1 MSPKR
6 KTKKKAP
13 LDATDKNGVLAV
25 VALGASLETAARY
38 FKREPLEIV
47 EALTDDAD
55 FQRDFKQAQ
64 EQAEVFFLKQV
75 KTAALDAKNWR
86 AATWS
91 LERLRPDRYGRIK
104 ANAISVEEIKAL
116 FARLRETL
124 AAEFADEDE
133 RRKIEEKLDALLA
146 TLS

>member
-1 MSPKR
+1 MTPKR
-6 KTKKKAP
+6 KPKKKA
-13 LDATDKNGVLAV
+13 LDATEKNGVLAV

-38 FKREPLEIV
+38 FKREPREIV
-47 EALTDDAD
+47 ETLTADAD

-91 LERLRPDRYGRIK
+91 LERLRPDRYGRTK

-124 AAEFADEDE
+124 AAEFSDENE
-133 RRKIEEKLDALLA
+133 RQKFEEKLDALLA
-146 TLS
+146 TFS

>member
-1 MSPKR
+1 MTPKR
-6 KTKKKAP
+6 KPKKKA
-13 LDATDKNGVLAV
+13 LDATEKNGVLAV

-38 FKREPLEIV
+38 FKREPREIV
-47 EALTDDAD
+47 EALTADAD

-91 LERLRPDRYGRIK
+91 LERLRPDRYGRTK

-124 AAEFADEDE
+124 AAEFSDENE
-133 RRKIEEKLDALLA
+133 RQKFEEKLDALLA

>member
-1 MSPKR
+1 MTPKR
-6 KTKKKAP
+6 KPKKKA
-13 LDATDKNGVLAV
+13 LDATEKNGVLAV

-38 FKREPLEIV
+38 FKREPREIV
-47 EALTDDAD
+47 ETLTADAD

-91 LERLRPDRYGRIK
+91 LERLRPDRYGRTK

-124 AAEFADEDE
+124 AAEFSDENE
-133 RRKIEEKLDALLA
+133 RQKFEEKLDALLA

>member
-1 MSPKR
+1 MTTPKR
-6 KTKKKAP
+6 KPKKKT
-13 LDATDKNGVLAV
+13 LSATDKNGILAV

-38 FKREPLEIV
+38 FKREPQEILD
-47 EALTDDAD
+47 ALTDDAD

-104 ANAISVEEIKAL
+104 ADAISVEEIKTL
-116 FARLRETL
+116 FARLRATI
-124 AAEFADEDE
+124 AAEFDNESE
-133 RRKIEEKLDALLA
+133 RQKLEAKLDALLQ

>member
-1 MSPKR
+1 MTPKR
-6 KTKKKAP
+6 KPKKKA
-13 LDATDKNGVLAV
+13 LDATEKNGVLAV

-38 FKREPLEIV
+38 FKREPREIV
-47 EALTDDAD
+47 EALTADAD

-91 LERLRPDRYGRIK
+91 LERLRPDRYGRTK

-124 AAEFADEDE
+124 AAEFNDEDE
-133 RRKIEEKLDALLA
+133 RQKLEEKLDALLA

>member
-1 MSPKR
+1 MTPKR
-6 KTKKKAP
+6 RTKKKAISES
-13 LDATDKNGVLAV
+13 DKNGILAV
-25 VALGASLETAARY
+25 VALGASLDTAARY
-38 FKREPLEIV
+38 FKRDPQEILD
-47 EALTDDAD
+47 ALLADAD

-91 LERLRPDRYGRIK
+91 LERLRPDRYGRVK
-104 ANAISVEEIKAL
+104 ADAISVEEIQTL
-116 FARLRETL
+116 FARLRDAL
-124 AAEFADEDE
+124 AAEFTDENE
-133 RRKIEEKLDALLA
+133 RQKLEAKLDALLE

>member
-1 MSPKR
+1 MTTTKR
-6 KTKKKAP
+6 KTKKKA
-13 LDATDKNGVLAV
+13 LSATDKNGFLAV

-38 FKREPLEIV
+38 FKREPQEILD
-47 EALTDDAD
+47 ALTDDAD

-91 LERLRPDRYGRIK
+91 LERLRPDRYGRVK
-104 ANAISVEEIKAL
+104 ADAISVEEIKTL
-116 FARLRETL
+116 FARLRATI
-124 AAEFADEDE
+124 AAEFADENE
-133 RRKIEEKLDALLA
+133 RQKLEAKLDALLQ

>member
-1 MSPKR
+1 MPPQR
-6 KTKKKAP
+6 KTKKKAA

-38 FKREPLEIV
+38 FKREPRELV
-47 EALTDDAD
+47 EALTADAD

-116 FARLRETL
+116 FARLRETF
-124 AAEFADEDE
+124 AAEFADEAE